1 MVVTLAGVC
10 EWSASALGLL
20 GAFLLAT
27 NSHVS
32 RYGWPAFLVANVAM
46 MIFALQVGAYGLLLQ
61 QLGLMGTNFFGL
73 YRCGLWPAKG
83 KKNE

>member
-1 MVVTLAGVC
+1 MTLVSAC
-10 EWSASALGLL
+10 EWSASTLGLL

-27 NSHVS
+27 NSHAS

-46 MIFALQVGAYGLLLQ
+46 MVFAFQVGAHGLLLQ

-73 YRCGLWPAKG
+73 YRSGLWPRAG
-83 KKNE
+83 KEP